1 MKYDYYYILL
11 SIGIIAGVSPDLFM
25 LLPQQKWGAWAI
37 IILAVTFI
45 LFRYVNFIV
54 IDEDKIILS
63 RLMHRKEA
71 LHYQDI
77 DHVIIKRGACLY
89 NDTIKMRIVLK
100 DRSIRIHFGNISFTE
115 TDRIAGMLEDKIRV
129 VVKM

>member
-1 MKYDYYYILL
+1 
-11 SIGIIAGVSPDLFM
+11 
-25 LLPQQKWGAWAI
+25 
-37 IILAVTFI
+37 
-45 LFRYVNFIV
+45 
-54 IDEDKIILS
+54 
-63 RLMHRKEA
+63 MHRKEA